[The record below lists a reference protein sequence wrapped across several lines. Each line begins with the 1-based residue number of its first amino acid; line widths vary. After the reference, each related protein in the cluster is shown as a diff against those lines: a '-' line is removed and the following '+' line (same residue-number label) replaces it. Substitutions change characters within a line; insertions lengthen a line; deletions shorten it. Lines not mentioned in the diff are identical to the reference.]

1 MPPSRGYA
9 SLSSSAPV
17 QRPMCIFSGIQPT
30 GVPHIGNLLGA
41 LFNWV
46 SIQNSLQASR
56 ASSSSTPPPE
66 LYFSIVGL
74 HALTIPQNPATLA
87 QERKDMLASLLA
99 IGLDPEQSTIYHQD
113 EVGEHAQLHWLL
125 SCLVSMGRLRRM
137 TTWKGKIAT
146 ARGTATP
153 VEPEQGG
160 PTAGEADEG
169 IADVDEEHRDLSLGL
184 FSYPVLQAADIL
196 LYKATHVPIGQD
208 QVQHLELARDIAAT
222 FNKRFPSSHTTPKS
236 SKSRREPP
244 FFPLPQPL
252 ITSTPKILSL
262 RDPTAKMSKSA
273 PDPASRILLTDDDT
287 AIRAKVKRAVTDTE
301 RSISFDPEGRPG
313 VSSLLSIIAALRSY
327 QAQQTQSTL
336 DPFAAASAGVTPKE
350 VAQQLDSSGGGHA
363 LLKETV
369 TSALIEVLGPIRERF
384 QQLKEREA
392 QSGYL
397 EQVAALGREKASVRA
412 KETLGEVKERMG
424 LR

>member
-1 MPPSRGYA
+1 
-9 SLSSSAPV
+9 
-17 QRPMCIFSGIQPT
+17 
-30 GVPHIGNLLGA
+30 
-41 LFNWV
+41 
-46 SIQNSLQASR
+46 
-56 ASSSSTPPPE
+56 
-66 LYFSIVGL
+66 
-74 HALTIPQNPATLA
+74 
-87 QERKDMLASLLA
+87 MLASLLA

-146 ARGTATP
+146 ARGTGAPT
-153 VEPEQGG
+153 EQQQGV
-160 PTAGEADEG
+160 ASAEEG
-169 IADVDEEHRDLSLGL
+169 LADVDEEHRDLSLGL

-222 FNKRFPSSHTTPKS
+222 FNKRFPSTSS
-236 SKSRREPP
+236 SKGSKGKKDHP

-273 PDPASRILLTDDDT
+273 PDPASRILLTDDDA
-287 AIRAKVKRAVTDTE
+287 AIRSKVKRAVTDTE
-301 RSISFDPEGRPG
+301 RSISFDPDGRPG

-327 QAQQTQSTL
+327 QTQQAQSTL
-336 DPFAAASAGVTPKE
+336 DPLAASSAGVTPQE
-350 VAQQLDSSGGGHA
+350 VAQQLDSDGGGHA

-369 TSALIEVLGPIRERF
+369 TAAMMEVLGPIRERF
-384 QQLKEREA
+384 QQVKEREV

-397 EQVAALGREKASVRA
+397 EQVAAFGREKASVRA
-412 KETLGEVKERMG
+412 KETLREVKERMG